1 MSTEYVKNYKY
12 DLIWTSLLTF
22 FSFLNRKILTPES
35 QLKKT
40 KAQQKTAEQI
50 AAERAAR
57 KAANKEKRAIILE
70 RNAAYQK
77 EYETAERNII
87 QAKRDAKAAGSYYVE
102 AQHKL
107 VFVVRIKGINKIP
120 PKPRK
125 VLQLLRL
132 TRINSGTFVKVTKAT
147 LELLKLIEPYVAYG
161 YPSYST
167 IRQLVYKR
175 GFGKI
180 NKQRVPLSDNAII
193 EANLGKYGILS
204 IDDLIHEI
212 ITVGPHFKQA
222 NNFLWPFKLSNPS
235 GGWGVPRKFKH
246 FIQGGSFGNREE
258 FINKLVKSMN

>member
-132 TRINSGTFVKVTKAT
+132 TRINSGTFVK
-147 LELLKLIEPYVAYG
+147 
-161 YPSYST
+161 T
-167 IRQLVYKR
+167 IGLQERFR
-175 GFGKI
+175 
-180 NKQRVPLSDNAII
+180 
-193 EANLGKYGILS
+193 
-204 IDDLIHEI
+204 
-212 ITVGPHFKQA
+212 
-222 NNFLWPFKLSNPS
+222 
-235 GGWGVPRKFKH
+235 
-246 FIQGGSFGNREE
+246 
-258 FINKLVKSMN
+258 